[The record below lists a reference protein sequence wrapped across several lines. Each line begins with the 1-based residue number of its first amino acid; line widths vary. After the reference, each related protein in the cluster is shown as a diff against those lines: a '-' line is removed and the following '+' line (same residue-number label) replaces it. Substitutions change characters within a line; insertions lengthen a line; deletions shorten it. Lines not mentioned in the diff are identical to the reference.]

1 MRQGGTC
8 TGALTVTQACWHAT
22 LAIGPLCVCSS
33 LTVQR
38 PVLLPGPRAALF
50 SQPKDLPA
58 PGPLHA
64 LYPFLEASELTPCW
78 LFLSVG
84 LTPTFSN
91 KSPHL
96 SVF

>member
-1 MRQGGTC
+1 MRQGRTC

-22 LAIGPLCVCSS
+22 LAVGPLCMCSS

-64 LYPFLEASELTPCW
+64 LYPSWNRL
-78 LFLSVG
+78 LS
-84 LTPTFSN
+84 
-91 KSPHL
+91 SPRAGSSFPL
-96 SVF
+96 A